1 MDIESFYAKTLGIN
15 YPWIMPM
22 HKFYFSL
29 SSLKFILKKENLKID
44 TYYYEKKITSLG
56 YLLKK
61 ISIILFGKLSINVL
75 VCLISLIINRLYE
88 SVF

>member
-1 MDIESFYAKTLGIN
+1 
-15 YPWIMPM
+15 M

-61 ISIILFGKLSINVL
+61 ISIILFGKLFNKINFDNKFL
-75 VCLISLIINRLYE
+75 NQNYLKINFFDLKIFIIK
-88 SVF
+88 